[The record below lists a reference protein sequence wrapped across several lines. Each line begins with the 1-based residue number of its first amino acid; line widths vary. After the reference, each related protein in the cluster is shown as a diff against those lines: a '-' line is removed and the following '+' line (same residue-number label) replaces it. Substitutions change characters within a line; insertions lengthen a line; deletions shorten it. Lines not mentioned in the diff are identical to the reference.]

1 MSVLRRY
8 TLAFL
13 LMALSLPLIS
23 YGASVGMVV
32 AWAAGLG
39 MLFGG
44 GLVPPA
50 VRFAAEDP
58 DAI

>member
-1 MSVLRRY
+1 MDVLRRY
-8 TLAFL
+8 TLAFG
-13 LMALSLPLIS
+13 LMALSLPVIS
-23 YGASVGMVV
+23 YGASAGVALAWGVGL
-32 AWAAGLG
+32 A

-50 VRFAAEDP
+50 VRFAAADP